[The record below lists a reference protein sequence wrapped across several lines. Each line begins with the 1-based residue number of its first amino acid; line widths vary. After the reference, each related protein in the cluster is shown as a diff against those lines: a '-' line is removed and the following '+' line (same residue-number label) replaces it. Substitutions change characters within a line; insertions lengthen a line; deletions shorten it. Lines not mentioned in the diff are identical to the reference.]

1 MHEIADERRHV
12 MRGVRGLDACLLP
25 CLETATV
32 SGTCVV
38 RCYPD
43 S

>member
-1 MHEIADERRHV
+1 MHEISTDERRHV
-12 MRGVRGLDACLLP
+12 MRGVRGLDACLRP

-32 SGTCVV
+32 CGTCIV
-38 RCYPD
+38 